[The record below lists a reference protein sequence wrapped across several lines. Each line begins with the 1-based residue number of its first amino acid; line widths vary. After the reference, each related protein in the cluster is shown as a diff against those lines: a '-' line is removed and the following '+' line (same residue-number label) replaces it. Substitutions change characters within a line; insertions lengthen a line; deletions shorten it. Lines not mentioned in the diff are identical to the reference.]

1 MTPYTG
7 LLFFYI
13 LALALVPAVV
23 LGLAGRSLRGYG
35 LAFSVGMLCIVFG
48 LNGQLLF
55 LAVFA
60 AWELGL
66 CGLFWRLR
74 RRPRPALWVAVALAL
89 LPLAL
94 VKVGEVWA
102 PLGFFRLMGVSY
114 MTFRAVEVLLNCYD
128 GRLKSLC
135 FGDLCYFLFFFPAV
149 SAGPIDRFK
158 RFCGDIAAAPGQE
171 AYLELLRQGVWKLAG
186 GAFGG
191 ILLGGL
197 LQAYWLAPLPERGLG
212 ATLSYMY
219 GYTLFLF
226 CNFAG
231 YSSMAIGTGYLLGV
245 RVPEN
250 FRQPFL
256 SVDMK
261 EFWSRWHST
270 LSTWLRDYVY
280 SRFVLRSLKQRRF
293 RNPRTASYLGYLLT
307 MLAMGLWH
315 GLAPRYLAYG
325 AYHSALM
332 CLNEVLDLHWKP
344 FKKLKKQGA
353 GQLCCALVTFHLFAF
368 GLLIFS
374 GRLF

>member
-1 MTPYTG
+1 MRCHRASSSLPTTVPGNVTRSPSSLRARARATPSATAG
-7 LLFFYI
+7 C
-13 LALALVPAVV
+13 ASAGPAKV
-23 LGLAGRSLRGYG
+23 ARQGRSRS
-35 LAFSVGMLCIVFG
+35 AARAGMST
-48 LNGQLLF
+48 
-55 LAVFA
+55 
-60 AWELGL
+60 AW
-66 CGLFWRLR
+66 
-74 RRPRPALWVAVALAL
+74 
-89 LPLAL
+89 
-94 VKVGEVWA
+94 
-102 PLGFFRLMGVSY
+102 FF
-114 MTFRAVEVLLNCYD
+114 T
-128 GRLKSLC
+128 
-135 FGDLCYFLFFFPAV
+135 AV
-149 SAGPIDRFK
+149 SAGPIDRVK
-158 RFCGDIAAAPGQE
+158 RFCGDIAAAPGRE

-245 RVPEN
+245 QVPEN

-332 CLNEVLDLHWKP
+332 CLNEALDLHWKP

>member
-1 MTPYTG
+1 MTPYSG
-7 LLFFYI
+7 LLFFY
-13 LALALVPAVV
+13 LMVLLLLPAVI
-23 LGLAGRSLRGYG
+23 LGLWEKSLKGYG
-35 LAFSVGMLCIVFG
+35 LFFSTAMLAIVFG
-48 LNGQLLF
+48 INGQLLQLAGFCLWQMALF
-55 LAVFA
+55 LFFR
-60 AWELGL
+60 WKRPKW
-66 CGLFWRLR
+66 FWLMVV
-74 RRPRPALWVAVALAL
+74 LVL

-94 VKVGEVWA
+94 IKVGEVWEPFA
-102 PLGFFRLMGVSY
+102 IFRLLGVSY

-128 GRLKSLC
+128 GRLKSLH
-135 FGDLCYFLFFFPAV
+135 FGDLCYFLLFFPAV

-158 RFCGDIAAAPGQE
+158 RFCGDIAAAPGRE

-315 GLAPRYLAYG
+315 GLAPHYLAYG

-332 CLNEVLDLHWKP
+332 CLNEALDLHWRP